1 MTAWLKD
8 EISHL
13 HMNESAEAGDSWEK
27 RCTPLALESFIS
39 DGASVPRGP
48 SSIPRREISLSGV
61 LGSNSVSSPT
71 ADERMP
77 LGEGM
82 ESDGRRE
89 AEQELTDE
97 APEGL
102 TAAKRDKEDP
112 PETLAERILT
122 PEKGTLEG
130 NNTPVKS
137 GTKKTKTHKQV
148 RVTRKVIGSMN
159 EGKGAAG
166 IGIAIGMTSK
176 GDIFL
181 TGMAPKGPAEQSN
194 ELIKGDQLV
203 RGSDA
208 PDTQ

>member
-1 MTAWLKD
+1 MEHLFHEVRSLDEVLYVGTTSSVMT
-8 EISHL
+8 
-13 HMNESAEAGDSWEK
+13 
-27 RCTPLALESFIS
+27 
-39 DGASVPRGP
+39 GP

-61 LGSNSVSSPT
+61 LGSNSLSSPT

-82 ESDGRRE
+82 ESDGRTE
-89 AEQELTDE
+89 AEQELTDV
-97 APEGL
+97 APESL
-102 TAAKRDKEDP
+102 TAAKRDKEDT

-122 PEKGTLEG
+122 PEKGILEG
-130 NNTPVKS
+130 NNKQVTPKS
-137 GTKKTKTHKQV
+137 GTKRTKTYKQV

-181 TGMAPKGPAEQSN
+181 TGMAPMGPAEQSN

-203 RGSDA
+203 RGYDA
-208 PDTQ
+208 QDAQ